1 MHTKLNCVFNRY
13 IKIYIS
19 QWQEFANSAV
29 WSHSMHIWKAQLTI
43 WNLCQIKLY
52 SSDQILQSWIS
63 ANQKW
68 KKNRFWWKYKRSVG
82 IFLWVP
88 FCVYFDSKE
97 FSCNP
102 IGKAFLKNS
111 FELMLPDMPLFSTS
125 RRKKKTNSK
134 KTFEK

>member
-1 MHTKLNCVFNRY
+1 MLTKLNCVLNRY

-19 QWQEFANSAV
+19 QWQVFADSAV
-29 WSHSMHIWKAQLTI
+29 WSHSMYIWMAWFKN
-43 WNLCQIKLY
+43 WNLCQLETCRPIRSNPTILNFQLIKNK
-52 SSDQILQSWIS
+52 QT
-63 ANQKW
+63 
-68 KKNRFWWKYKRSVG
+68 
-82 IFLWVP
+82 FLMIIIDLLAFLLGHP
-88 FCVYFDSKE
+88 FYVYFDSKE